1 MKALIFAAGLGTR
14 LKPLTDTMPKA
25 LVPIAGVPLLEHLI
39 LKMKAAGV
47 DEIVVNVHHF
57 ADQIIDF
64 LKQKNNFGIR
74 IHISDERDELLE
86 TGGGIRK
93 AAHFFTTDEPIL
105 VHNVDILSNVD
116 LAQFYA
122 QHNDGALA
130 TLLVSG
136 RKSSRYL
143 CFDDERRLAGWVN
156 VTTEAVKSPYD
167 DFDAERYQK
176 LAFAGIQVVSP
187 RIFELMNGWTGAFS
201 IIDFYLAMAAQE
213 RIVGLEDAHLQ
224 LLDVGK
230 IDVLHDAEVFWEKVL

>member
-25 LVPIAGVPLLEHLI
+25 LVPIGGTPLLEHLI

-64 LKQKNNFGIR
+64 LRAKENFGIR

-93 AAHFFTTDEPIL
+93 AAQFFTTDEPIL

-116 LAQFYA
+116 FAQFYA
-122 QHNDGALA
+122 QHDDGALA
-130 TLLVSG
+130 TLLVSA

-143 CFDDERRLAGWVN
+143 CFDNEHRLAGWVN
-156 VTTEAVKSPYD
+156 VANGAVKSPYA
-167 DFDAERYQK
+167 DFAADNYTK

-187 RIFELMNGWTGAFS
+187 RIFSLMEEWRGAFS
-201 IIDFYLAMAAQE
+201 IIDFYLALAAQE
-213 RIVGLEDAHLQ
+213 RIDGMEDNHLQ

-230 IDVLHDAEVFWEKVL
+230 IDVLHDAEMFLEKVL